1 MGKNGSASVY
11 QTLKNRFPHLNI
23 FHVHFL
29 SDSGLK
35 EAEEFTKRKGQTLE
49 ANKIKTVIDQ
59 NPNKVLRIITLVR
72 EPMARDVSDLFHN
85 LSIYM
90 KEFGMKE
97 FDIDELIK
105 NFLNKFDYE
114 YTLEWFDKELRNF
127 LDIDVF
133 EIPFPHDVKYK
144 ILKKGRIEV
153 LTMRTE
159 DLSNVFCD
167 AMKEFTGVH
176 FKKLINSNVARNKEY
191 AQLYFSFI
199 EALPVTPKSLDERY
213 NTKYTYHFYTDEE
226 IDRFRKKWLSK
237 K

>member
-11 QTLKNRFPHLNI
+11 QTLKTRFPHLNI

-29 SDSGLK
+29 SDSGLE
-35 EAEEFTKRKGQTLE
+35 EAEAFANRNGQTLE

-90 KEFGMKE
+90 KKFGMKE
-97 FDIDELIK
+97 FDIDELIN

-127 LDIDVF
+127 LNIDVF

-153 LTMRTE
+153 LIMRTE

-199 EALPVTPKSLDERY
+199 EALPVTAKNLDERY
-213 NTKYTYHFYTDEE
+213 NTKYTHHFYTDEE